1 MVVVVK
7 PGLSIWEAKTR
18 GLLWVHSQTLFQ
30 KIMCGY
36 KIFIM
41 KREGVQFVRVVTTN
55 QEGHSNWEEC
65 LNQVMLRKLLFLVLQ
80 EIKGDSD
87 YNIKKIETK

>member
-1 MVVVVK
+1 
-7 PGLSIWEAKTR
+7 
-18 GLLWVHSQTLFQ
+18 
-30 KIMCGY
+30 
-36 KIFIM
+36 M